1 MIATQLNLMTTRA
14 RLPTESRVMV
24 WDVCNAERGT
34 RTEYPTREEAEDH
47 RGWNETVS
55 PRWVEDDAPPD
66 PPPA

>member
-1 MIATQLNLMTTRA
+1 MTTQLNLFQTSAHHPTQA
-14 RLPTESRVMV
+14 RIMV

-34 RTEYPTREEAEDH
+34 RTEYPTWEEAEDH
-47 RGWNETVS
+47 RNWNETVS